1 MVETIEQAPA
11 FDTTSGNWLC
21 LDFTHTLEERYS
33 GHPEELLKSYSDLV
47 SWGQHVHILKDD
59 EAGSLR
65 EEATSHP
72 VEASAALGRAIVLR
86 EAIYRI
92 FLALAE
98 DALPREA
105 DLAMLNAALSE
116 ALSHARIVPKDGSF
130 AWDWAGREID
140 LNSILWQ
147 VVRSAADLLTD
158 EELDDVRAC
167 AAEDCR
173 WLFVDTSKNR
183 SRRWCDMKT
192 CGNRSKARR
201 HYRKS
206 GGKAPVI

>member
-1 MVETIEQAPA
+1 MVETIEQAPG

-21 LDFTHTLEERYS
+21 LDFTHTLDSRYDV
-33 GHPEELLKSYSDLV
+33 HPRELLKDYSDLV
-47 SWGQHVHILKDD
+47 LWGQYVDILKDD
-59 EAGSLR
+59 EARSLR

-140 LNSILWQ
+140 FNSILWQ

-158 EELDDVRAC
+158 EELDAVRAC

-201 HYRKS
+201 HYERK
-206 GGKAPVI
+206 KQA

>member
-11 FDTTSGNWLC
+11 FDTTPGNWLC
-21 LDFTHTLEERYS
+21 LDFTHTLDSRYDA
-33 GHPEELLKSYSDLV
+33 HPRELLKDYSDLV
-47 SWGQHVHILKDD
+47 LWGKYVHILKAD
-59 EAGSLR
+59 EARSLC
-65 EEATSHP
+65 EEATNHP
-72 VEASAALGRAIVLR
+72 VEAIAADASPQ
-86 EAIYRI
+86 
-92 FLALAE
+92 E
-98 DALPREA
+98 D
-105 DLAMLNAALSE
+105 DLATLNAALSE
-116 ALSHARIVPKDGSF
+116 AMSHTRIVPKDGSF

-201 HYRKS
+201 HYERK
-206 GGKAPVI
+206 KQA

>member
-11 FDTTSGNWLC
+11 FDTTPGNWLC
-21 LDFTHTLEERYS
+21 LDFTHTLDSRYDA
-33 GHPEELLKSYSDLV
+33 HPRELLKDYSDLV
-47 SWGQHVHILKDD
+47 LWGKYVHILKAD
-59 EAGSLR
+59 EARSLC
-65 EEATSHP
+65 EEATNHP

-92 FLALAE
+92 FLAIAE
-98 DALPREA
+98 DASPQED
-105 DLAMLNAALSE
+105 DLATLNAALSE
-116 ALSHARIVPKDGSF
+116 AMSHTRIVPKDGSF

-201 HYRKS
+201 HYERK
-206 GGKAPVI
+206 KQA

>member
-11 FDTTSGNWLC
+11 FDTTPGNWLC
-21 LDFTHTLEERYS
+21 LDFTHTLDERYS
-33 GHPEELLKSYSDLV
+33 SHPEELLNNYSDLV
-47 SWGQHVHILKDD
+47 SWGEYVDILKDD
-59 EAGSLR
+59 EARSLR

-72 VEASAALGRAIVLR
+72 VEASAALGRAIALR
-86 EAIYRI
+86 EVIYRI
-92 FLALAE
+92 FLAIAE
-98 DALPREA
+98 DASPQEA
-105 DLAMLNAALSE
+105 DLAALNATLSE

-130 AWDWAGREID
+130 AWDWAGRKID
-140 LNSILWQ
+140 FNSILWQ

-158 EELDDVRAC
+158 EELDAVRAC

-201 HYRKS
+201 HYERK
-206 GGKAPVI
+206 KQA